1 MAAAKLPQNTELQPE
16 EPLSCKGGPELPT
29 LPPWLDLQL
38 AQGFQHGK
46 EEPGA
51 QPKDRTGT
59 GWVTEHQLH
68 KHPKPPA
75 AAFSRRTGVKENLH
89 PARCSW
95 MNGEE
100 LVKLSTHQ
108 LSTTHSSGQAPVP
121 ELAHGSCQGAM
132 EPGCCCCCFISR

>member
-1 MAAAKLPQNTELQPE
+1 MAAAKLPQNKELQPE

-51 QPKDRTGT
+51 QPKDQTGT
-59 GWVTEHQLH
+59 GWVTEHQLR

-89 PARCSW
+89 PARRSW